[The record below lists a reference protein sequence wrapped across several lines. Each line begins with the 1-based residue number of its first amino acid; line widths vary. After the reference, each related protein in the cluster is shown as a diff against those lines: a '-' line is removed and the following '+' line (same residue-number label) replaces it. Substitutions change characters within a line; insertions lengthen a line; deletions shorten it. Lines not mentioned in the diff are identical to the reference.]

1 VIDEN
6 HRYPVLKTRLVD
18 EYLHPTFG
26 KNFFLAK
33 NFSRRSVVLIFL
45 QKKSSRGEECPYH
58 GWTVCRFHGARG
70 GAPEGKRNG
79 NYRHGARTK
88 VTIDLWRFIKSLR

>member
-1 VIDEN
+1 M
-6 HRYPVLKTRLVD
+6 
-18 EYLHPTFG
+18 
-26 KNFFLAK
+26 
-33 NFSRRSVVLIFL
+33 
-45 QKKSSRGEECPYH
+45 Q
-58 GWTVCRFHGARG
+58 GARG